1 MENNLI
7 VNFESYL
14 IEAGKSRHTVAAYSI
29 KAKYFLGWHGIDLSS
44 IRSVDIIDYRQHLE
58 KEGYKAKT
66 IALYLEG
73 LRAYLKYRHIQG
85 DIIPIVEV
93 KANGKPYVPTIPRMK
108 IKPKPIYHK
117 ELTQTELNKMLK
129 ATLEEEDTQARLL
142 MVLLATTGL
151 RISEALSLT
160 RNDILK
166 KEIEIKGKG
175 DVYRYIYPV
184 PEVRRLARIHI
195 KKSKDSMW
203 VFPGYK
209 GGHLKR
215 GTAQAIIKKYGHLA
229 NVKKDKCFPH
239 NFRHLFTINEIKDG
253 TPLNQLADKLGIK
266 SFEVLKIYQRRCRD
280 NRSRINKKMKIKGES

>member
-7 VNFESYL
+7 IGFENYL
-14 IEAGKSRHTVAAYSI
+14 IETGKSRHTVAAYSI
-29 KAKYFLGWHGIDLSS
+29 KAKYFLGWYGIDLSS
-44 IRSVDIIDYRQHLE
+44 MRPLDIIDYRQHLE
-58 KEGYKAKT
+58 EEGYKAKT

-73 LRAYLKYRHIQG
+73 LRAYLKYRHNHG

-93 KANGKPYVPTIPRMK
+93 RANGKPYVPTIPRMK
-108 IKPKPIYHK
+108 IKPKPIYHL

-129 ATLEEEDTQARLL
+129 ATLEEDDIQARLL

-151 RISEALSLT
+151 RVSEALSLT
-160 RNDILK
+160 RKEILQ

-175 DVYRYIYPV
+175 NVYRYIYPV
-184 PEVRRLARIHI
+184 PEARRLARLYI
-195 KKSKDSMW
+195 KRCEESKW
-203 VFPGYK
+203 LFPGYK

-215 GTAQAIIKKYGHLA
+215 GSAQAIIKKYGKLA
-229 NVKKDKCFPH
+229 RVNKDKCFPH
-239 NFRHLFTINEIKDG
+239 NFRHLFTINEIKEG

-280 NRSRINKKMKIKGES
+280 NRDKINRKVKIKGE